1 MKPTFPIPPLLWR
14 LRAPL
19 VLALA
24 CALLVSCASPGVM
37 KFSAFEKLPP
47 FQATVE
53 QIKVSPFS
61 SSYYTSKRAGD
72 TEVDVTIH
80 LRKEDG
86 SALVVRKRTF
96 AMSKGLK
103 LYPPLRKLA
112 VGKKYTFPADISGPD
127 AIE

>member
-1 MKPTFPIPPLLWR
+1 MKITFPVLPLLCR
-14 LRAPL
+14 LRTP
-19 VLALA
+19 LALA
-24 CALLVSCASPGVM
+24 LTCAVLVSCASPGVM
-37 KFSAFEKLPP
+37 KFSTLEKLPP

-61 SSYYTSKRAGD
+61 GSYYTSKRAGD

-112 VGKKYTFPADISGPD
+112 VGKKYTFPTDISGSD

>member
-1 MKPTFPIPPLLWR
+1 MKATVSILHLLGR
-14 LRAPL
+14 LLAPL
-19 VLALA
+19 AVALTFV
-24 CALLVSCASPGVM
+24 LLVSCASTGVM

-61 SSYYTSKRAGD
+61 GSYYTSKRAGD

-112 VGKKYTFPADISGPD
+112 VGRKYTFPTEISGPD

>member
-1 MKPTFPIPPLLWR
+1 MKSIVPPRPLFWHLC
-14 LRAPL
+14 AP
-19 VLALA
+19 LALA
-24 CALLVSCASPGVM
+24 LGCALLVACASPGVM
-37 KFSAFEKLPP
+37 KFSTFEKLPP

-61 SSYYTSKRAGD
+61 GAYYTSKRAGD

-112 VGKKYTFPADISGPD
+112 VGKKYIFPTDISGPD

>member
-1 MKPTFPIPPLLWR
+1 MKPIVPPRQLFWR
-14 LRAPL
+14 RGAPL
-19 VLALA
+19 ALALA
-24 CALLVSCASPGVM
+24 CVLLVSCAAPGVM
-37 KFSAFEKLPP
+37 KFSTFEKLPP

-61 SSYYTSKRAGD
+61 GSYYTSKRAGD

-112 VGKKYTFPADISGPD
+112 VGKKYTFPTDISGPD
-127 AIE
+127 ALE

>member
-1 MKPTFPIPPLLWR
+1 MKPTVPLCPLPQR
-14 LRAPL
+14 LLAP
-19 VLALA
+19 LALA
-24 CALLVSCASPGVM
+24 LTSALLVSCASPGVM
-37 KFSAFEKLPP
+37 KFSTFEKLPP
-47 FQATVE
+47 FRATVE

-61 SSYYTSKRAGD
+61 GSYYTSKRAGD

-112 VGKKYTFPADISGPD
+112 VGKKYTFPTDISGPD

>member
-1 MKPTFPIPPLLWR
+1 MKPSDPILPFLRR
-14 LRAPL
+14 LRVP
-19 VLALA
+19 LALA
-24 CALLVSCASPGVM
+24 LTSTLLVSCASTSVM

-53 QIKVSPFS
+53 QIKVSPYS
-61 SSYYTSKRAGD
+61 GSYYTSKRAGD

-86 SALVVRKRTF
+86 SSLVVRKRTF

-112 VGKKYTFPADISGPD
+112 VGKKYTFPTDISGPD

>member
-1 MKPTFPIPPLLWR
+1 MKLTFPVLPLLRR
-14 LRAPL
+14 LRTP
-19 VLALA
+19 LALA
-24 CALLVSCASPGVM
+24 LTCAVLVSCASPGVM

-61 SSYYTSKRAGD
+61 GSYYTSKRAGD

-112 VGKKYTFPADISGPD
+112 VGKKYTFPTDISGPD

>member
-1 MKPTFPIPPLLWR
+1 MKLTIPVLTLFWR
-14 LRAPL
+14 Q
-19 VLALA
+19 LAMFIVA
-24 CALLVSCASPGVM
+24 SASALLVSCASTGVM

-61 SSYYTSKRAGD
+61 GAYYTSKRAGD

-86 SALVVRKRTF
+86 SVLVVRKRTF

-112 VGKKYTFPADISGPD
+112 VGEKYTFPTDISGPD